1 MVKTVKIKE
10 TSLMLKTISA
20 VMMTIS
26 PDRVK
31 IKRTLMEK
39 KAIKKRLSRLLS
51 HQSRRNTFIYHSLR
65 KTSK

>member
-39 KAIKKRLSRLLS
+39 KAIKKKLSRLLS
-51 HQSRRNTFIYHSLR
+51 HQSPRNTFTYHLLR

>member
-31 IKRTLMEK
+31 I
-39 KAIKKRLSRLLS
+39 
-51 HQSRRNTFIYHSLR
+51 
-65 KTSK
+65 